1 MNESMTFNSLWASC
15 LGTVSARVLLLTI
28 KAKVAFANSEVN
40 ITSPVSATAVRT
52 VSGPMP
58 SEIKYSLILFSKITW
73 GG

>member
-1 MNESMTFNSLWASC
+1 MNESMTFNSLWASY

-40 ITSPVSATAVRT
+40 ITSPASATAVRT

-58 SEIKYSLILFSKITW
+58 S
-73 GG
+73 